1 MSPELVLSIISVG
14 IAIADFTYSIY
25 ESSHTIR
32 VVKIYKHYVSKY
44 SDWR

>member
-25 ESSHTIR
+25 ESSHTS
-32 VVKIYKHYVSKY
+32 SKNLQTL
-44 SDWR
+44 RQ